1 MISFISAL
9 VLLIV
14 GYIFYGKVVEK
25 VFKVDYNRKTP
36 AIVNPDGVDY
46 IAMPWWKLFL
56 IQFLNIAGT
65 GPIFGAVMGIMFG
78 PAAFIWIVLGTI
90 FAGAVH
96 DFTSAMISIR
106 QNGASLT
113 EIVGSQLGNK
123 VKTVMLIFTV
133 FLLIMVGAVFVSQ
146 PAALLHGLIPKV
158 SVTIFGIIVF
168 VYYLLATLLPIDKII
183 GKIYPI
189 FGFVFIFMALGL
201 LFSIFRTNA
210 PIPEVWTGLSSVHP
224 KGLPLFPM
232 MFISIACGAISGFH
246 ATQSP
251 LMARCITNERYGR
264 RVFYGAMVTEGIVA
278 LIWAA
283 SASSFFAS
291 MYPECPNGILA
302 LQKYAAEGHETAEI
316 VSTICKGWLGS
327 VGGVLAI
334 IGVVVAPITSG
345 DTALRSGRLIIA
357 DFLHLDQKPML
368 KRLLIAIP
376 MFAATFLIMN
386 INADVLWRYFA
397 WSNQTLSIFTLWAC
411 TVYLF
416 KHHRQF
422 IITLIPAMFMTAV
435 CTCYILYA
443 PEGLSLNYTIS
454 VLCGVM
460 MAVIFL
466 AIFTHWAIKYR
477 KMNPL
482 SEN

>member
-14 GYIFYGKVVEK
+14 GYIFYGRVVEK

-36 AIVNPDGVDY
+36 ALANPDGVDY

-78 PAAFIWIVLGTI
+78 PAAFIWIVFGTI

-113 EIVGSQLGNK
+113 EIVGSQLGKK
-123 VKTVMLIFTV
+123 VKTIMLIFTV

-146 PAALLHGLIPKV
+146 PAALLHGLVPSI
-158 SVTIFGIIVF
+158 SVGLFSAIVI

-183 GKIYPI
+183 GKIYPV
-189 FGFVFIFMALGL
+189 FGFVFIFMAVGL

-210 PIPEVWTGLSSVHP
+210 PIPEVWIGLGSMHQD
-224 KGLPLFPM
+224 GFPLFPM

-278 LIWAA
+278 LIWATSGA
-283 SASSFFAS
+283 SFFAS
-291 MYPECPNGILA
+291 MYPECPNGIVA
-302 LQKYAAEGHETAEI
+302 LQTYAKEGHEIAEI

-357 DFLHLDQKPML
+357 DFLHLDQKPIL

-376 MFAATFLIMN
+376 MFAATLLIMS

-411 TVYLF
+411 SVYLF
-416 KHHRQF
+416 KHHRKF
-422 IITLIPAMFMTAV
+422 IITIIPAMFMTAV

-443 PEGLSLNYTIS
+443 PEGLGLSYPVSVIS
-454 VLCGVM
+454 GVM
-460 MAVIFL
+460 MAFIFL
-466 AIFTHWAIKYR
+466 GIFIYWAKKYR
-477 KMNPL
+477 KTNPIL
-482 SEN
+482 ED